1 MRDDSG
7 ADDDTDRSGQ
17 LTAEATAVVID
28 GSAGRGRRAA
38 GYCAALLL
46 LLSSMAI
53 ILALLRALESPH
65 PTFTRLEF
73 LGLAAAALA
82 VAAAWGAGAA
92 RTARI
97 MVRLRKQG
105 LTATAT
111 TTGAGDQWIGGGAGW
126 VSAVRVSF
134 TDARDRLVHA
144 EYRYLSSLGQE
155 RVGGTIQI
163 TYDPANPTNVRPL
176 DRHSDPCRAPLVI
189 DAVLMLTYLGIT
201 LYFAYR
207 G

>member
-1 MRDDSG
+1 MRG
-7 ADDDTDRSGQ
+7 
-17 LTAEATAVVID
+17 
-28 GSAGRGRRAA
+28 
-38 GYCAALLL
+38 LLV
-46 LLSSMAI
+46 LLSSLAI
-53 ILALLRALESPH
+53 LLALSWALESH

-82 VAAAWGAGAA
+82 IAAVWGAEAA

-97 MVRLRKQG
+97 MVRQRKHG

-111 TTGAGDQWIGGGAGW
+111 ITGAGDQWIGGGAGW

-155 RVGGTIQI
+155 RAGGTIQI
-163 TYDPANPTNVRPL
+163 TYDPADPTNVRPL
-176 DRHSDPCRAPLVI
+176 DRRGDPYTAPLVLS
-189 DAVLMLTYLGIT
+189 AVLMLTYLGIT

-207 G
+207 GLR

>member
-1 MRDDSG
+1 
-7 ADDDTDRSGQ
+7 
-17 LTAEATAVVID
+17 
-28 GSAGRGRRAA
+28 
-38 GYCAALLL
+38 
-46 LLSSMAI
+46 MAI

-82 VAAAWGAGAA
+82 VAAAWGAA

-111 TTGAGDQWIGGGAGW
+111 ITGAGDQWIGGGAGW